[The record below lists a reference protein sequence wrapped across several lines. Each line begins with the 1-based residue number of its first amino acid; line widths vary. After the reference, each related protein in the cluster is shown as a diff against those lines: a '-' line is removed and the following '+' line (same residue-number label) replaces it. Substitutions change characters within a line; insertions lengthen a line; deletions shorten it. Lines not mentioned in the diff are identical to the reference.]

1 MKNKESSRVRAIDWI
16 RAAAA
21 AGAWRRLTLLCLV
34 AAAPSA
40 LAQGVSGRIVGT
52 VMDPGGAAIVNA
64 NVTVTNQDTG
74 ISTAIV
80 TDSRGD
86 YQANNLPPGNYQ
98 IEVEAPGMQTMIS
111 KGIVVT
117 VDNSTPVPVTLQ
129 VGTANQS
136 VTVTAASALIDPTS
150 SSLGEV
156 LAGAE
161 VTNLPLNGR
170 VFSQLVQT
178 VPGSVA
184 AGFGSAPEAAAGAG
198 SFGSI
203 TASVNGM
210 PWGGTTYT
218 LDGVNNMELL
228 NAFINVTPPLDS
240 IQEMKISTNNADITV
255 GTYGG
260 AQVNAFIRS
269 GTNAFHGSAYEF
281 FRDDVLNAYQWR
293 ATTKA
298 PYRANQF
305 GGSLGGPII
314 KNKAFFFVDYQ
325 GLLLRNGISY
335 ILTVP
340 TELMTQGT
348 FLKSQFPNPIY
359 DPTTKAPFP
368 TVSTPQ
374 GDAWQIPT
382 NRFDPVSANMVAG
395 NRIWP
400 AATDQS
406 SISNNYKANTV
417 EPDDNHQFDVKAD
430 YQLTEKDR
438 VFGRESYQRR
448 DLSAPSPG
456 TPFIQIGDVN
466 AKTRDH
472 NAAIGY
478 NHTFS
483 PTMLNELRFGFNRFY
498 TEDFGNDLGT
508 NENTALGIPNGNDA
522 AFGATGMGNF
532 SIGNIASTG
541 SQGWTNSHRISNSY
555 QITDNL
561 TKVWSAH
568 TFTFGEDYRRLQAS
582 LTNSD
587 ANKNGDFTYISD
599 YTSSCT
605 LDPSCVNP
613 IGGNQFASFLLGL
626 PSSLDRGF
634 VATEPATRATLLGVY
649 VQDQYRVK
657 RNLTLNLALRWDLI
671 TPAIDKGNRQSN
683 FNLAA
688 GVLDFATDGNRG
700 PNVDTYYGGWSP
712 RVGFAY
718 SPGNRDTTVSGA
730 FGITHFPGNFG
741 AMGGF
746 LERNFPFFEVFT
758 SPAQER
764 NVPLAPL
771 SVVGL
776 PQYVPTPTTAPI
788 APPPGVSV
796 GYMAKDMQPDAA
808 YAWNLGVQQK
818 ISDAM
823 AFSITYVGT
832 RGVHLFRRYNIN
844 TPPPGDTPFNS
855 RLPYQYFD
863 AQGNQYATNIGFAG
877 ANGGSIYNGLQTEM
891 KINFS
896 RTLTG
901 RVNYTWSK
909 EIDDM
914 SVWWPLDDSVNRGEG
929 TNQAPDI
936 PQNFIASL
944 VYQLP
949 FGRGQR
955 WLSTTGRPTE
965 LLLGGWQVS
974 TISKLQSGIPLTFN
988 AAYDNLGSGVTN
1000 RANVTCPSVRTIG
1013 SVSEWFDTSCFAT
1026 PAPLQ
1031 LGNSGSGKVHGPG
1044 YYNADLSLSKTES
1057 IHESMKVS
1065 VQLDAFNLT
1074 NTPHYSNPNTNL
1086 ADSNFGQIGGTN
1098 GNPRQLQLGVH
1109 FTF

>member
-1 MKNKESSRVRAIDWI
+1 MKKQINWRKKVIDYT
-16 RAAAA
+16 
-21 AGAWRRLTLLCLV
+21 RLVGGKNLTILFCFLV
-34 AAAPSA
+34 ISTTGF
-40 LAQGVSGRIVGT
+40 AQGVSGRIVGT
-52 VMDPGGAAIVNA
+52 VVDSSGAAITNA
-64 NVTVTNQDTG
+64 NVTITNQDTG
-74 ISTAIV
+74 IRTQIV

-98 IEVEAPGMQTMIS
+98 VEVAASGMQTTVS

-117 VDNSTPVPVTLQ
+117 VDNSTAVPISLQ
-129 VGTANQS
+129 VGAANQS
-136 VTVTAASALIDPTS
+136 VTVTAASPLIDTTS

-156 LAGAE
+156 LSSQQ
-161 VTNLPLNGR
+161 VTALPLNGR

-198 SFGSI
+198 SSGAI

-260 AQVNAFIRS
+260 AQVNAFVKS
-269 GTNAFHGSAYEF
+269 GTNSFHGSAYEF
-281 FRDDVLNAYQWR
+281 FRDDVFNANNWG
-293 ATTKA
+293 ATSKA
-298 PYRANQF
+298 PYRANEF

-314 KNKAFFFVDYQ
+314 KNRAFFFVDYQ
-325 GLLLRNGISY
+325 GLLLSNGISY

-340 TELMTQGT
+340 TQLMTQGT

-359 DPTTKAPFP
+359 DPQTQQPFP
-368 TVSTPQ
+368 TVNTPQ
-374 GDAWQIPT
+374 GEAWQIPAG
-382 NRFDPVSANMVAG
+382 RFDPVSANMIAA
-395 NRIWP
+395 NNIWP

-417 EPDDNHQFDVKAD
+417 EPDNNHQFDIKAD
-430 YQLTEKDR
+430 YQLTDKDR
-438 VFGRESYQRR
+438 LFGRESYQRR

-466 AKTRDH
+466 AQSRDH

-483 PTMLNELRFGFNRFY
+483 ATMLNELRFGFNRFY
-498 TEDFGNDLGT
+498 TKDFGNDLGT

-522 AFGATGMGNF
+522 AFGATGIGNF

-561 TKVWSAH
+561 TKIWGAH

-599 YTSSCT
+599 YTASCT
-605 LDPSCVNP
+605 MNPSCDNP
-613 IGGNQFASFLLGL
+613 VGGSQFASFLLGL
-626 PSSLDRGF
+626 PSYVDRGF
-634 VATEPATRATLLGVY
+634 VATEPATRATLLGIY
-649 VQDQYRVK
+649 AQDQYRVK
-657 RNLTLNLALRWDLI
+657 RNLTLTLALRWDLI
-671 TPAIDKGNRQSN
+671 TPAVDKENRQSN
-683 FNLAA
+683 FDLAA
-688 GVLDFATDGNRG
+688 GVLDFATSSNRG
-700 PNVDTYYGGWSP
+700 PNVDNYYGGWSP

-718 SPGNRDTTVSGA
+718 TPGKGDTTVSGA

-758 SPAQER
+758 SPAQQR
-764 NVPLAPL
+764 NVPLTSL
-771 SVVGL
+771 SVAGL
-776 PQYVPTPTTAPI
+776 PQYVPTPTNAPV
-788 APPPGVSV
+788 APPPGVEADL
-796 GYMAKDMQPDAA
+796 MARNMQPDVA

-818 ISDAM
+818 ISDAV
-823 AFSITYVGT
+823 AFSMTYVGT
-832 RGVHLFRRYNIN
+832 RGIHLFRRYNIN
-844 TPPPGDTPFNS
+844 TPPPGSTPFNS

-863 AQGNQYATNIGFAG
+863 TAGDQYATNIGYAA
-877 ANGGSIYNGLQTEM
+877 ANGGSIYHALQTEM
-891 KINFS
+891 KINFT

-914 SVWWPLDDSVNRGEG
+914 SVWWPLDDRFNRGEG
-929 TNQAPDI
+929 TNQAPNI

-955 WLSTTGRPTE
+955 WLSTASRPMD
-965 LLLGGWQVS
+965 LLLGGWQLS
-974 TISKLQSGIPLTFN
+974 TISKLQSGSPLTFN

-1013 SVSEWFDTSCFAT
+1013 SVSEWFDTSCFTT
-1026 PAPLQ
+1026 PAPFQ

-1044 YYNADLSLSKTES
+1044 YYNSDLSLSKTATIREG
-1057 IHESMKVS
+1057 MKIG
-1065 VQLDAFNLT
+1065 VQLDAFNFT
-1074 NTPHYSNPNTNL
+1074 NTPHYSNPDTNL
-1086 ADSNFGQIGGTN
+1086 SDSNFGEIGGTN
-1098 GNPRQLQLGVH
+1098 GNSRQLQLGFH

>member
-1 MKNKESSRVRAIDWI
+1 VLLLI
-16 RAAAA
+16 
-21 AGAWRRLTLLCLV
+21 LTATQV
-34 AAAPSA
+34 

-52 VMDPGGAAIVNA
+52 VLDATGAAVTNA
-64 NVTVTNQDTG
+64 RVTVTNEDTG
-74 ISTAIV
+74 ISVSTT

-86 YQANNLPPGNYQ
+86 YRASNLPPGNYRVQ
-98 IEVEAPGMQTMIS
+98 IEAAGMQTIVS
-111 KGIVVT
+111 KGNVVA
-117 VDNSTPVPVTLQ
+117 VDNATVVPLTLQ
-129 VGTANQS
+129 VGSTSQS
-136 VTVTAASALIDPTS
+136 ITVTAANPLIDSTS

-156 LAGAE
+156 LGTHE
-161 VTNLPLNGR
+161 ITNLPLNGR

-178 VPGSVA
+178 VPGAVP

-198 SFGSI
+198 SSGPI

-240 IQEMKISTNNADITV
+240 IHEVKVSTNNADITV

-260 AQVNAFIRS
+260 AQVNAFIKS
-269 GTNAFHGSAYEF
+269 GTNTFHGSAYEF
-281 FRDDVLNAYQWR
+281 FRDDALNAYRWR
-293 ATTKA
+293 ASSKA

-305 GGSLGGPII
+305 GGSLGGPILR
-314 KNKAFFFVDYQ
+314 NKAFFFVDYQ

-340 TELMTQGT
+340 TTLMTQGT
-348 FLKSQFPNPIY
+348 FLKSQFPDPIY
-359 DPTTKAPFP
+359 DPLTKAPFP
-368 TVSTPQ
+368 TVNTPQ
-374 GDAWQIPT
+374 GPAWQVPT
-382 NRFDPVSANMVAG
+382 GRFDPVSANMVSG

-417 EPDDNHQFDVKAD
+417 EPDDNHQFDVKVD
-430 YQLTEKDR
+430 YQFDNGDR
-438 VFGRESYQRR
+438 IFGRESYQRR
-448 DLSAPSPG
+448 NLSAPSPG

-466 AKTRDH
+466 AQSRDH
-472 NAAIGY
+472 NIALGY

-483 PTMLNELRFGFNRFY
+483 ATMLNELRFGFNRFY
-498 TEDFGNDLGT
+498 TQDFGNDLGT
-508 NENTALGIPNGNDA
+508 NENTALGIPNGNSA
-522 AFGATGMGNF
+522 AFGATGIGNF

-561 TKVWSAH
+561 TKVWGQH
-568 TFTFGEDYRRLQAS
+568 TVVFGEDYRRLQAS

-605 LDPSCVNP
+605 MNP
-613 IGGNQFASFLLGL
+613 ACTNPVGGNQFASFLLGL
-626 PSSLDRGF
+626 PSNLDRGF
-634 VATEPATRATLLGVY
+634 VATKPATRANLVGIY
-649 VQDQYRVK
+649 AQDQYRVS
-657 RNLTLNLALRWDLI
+657 RTLTLNLALRWDLI
-671 TPAIDKGNRQSN
+671 TPAIDKNNRQSN
-683 FNLAA
+683 FNLAT
-688 GVLDFATDGNRG
+688 GLLDFAKDGNRG
-700 PNVDTYYGGWSP
+700 PNVDTYYGGYSP

-718 SPGNRDTTVSGA
+718 SPTNGGTTVSGA
-730 FGITHFPGNFG
+730 FGVTHFPGNFG

-746 LERNFPFFEVFT
+746 LERNFPYFEVFT
-758 SPAQER
+758 SPAQQR
-764 NVPLAPL
+764 NVPLQPL

-776 PQYVPTPTTAPI
+776 PQYVPTPTTASV

-796 GYMAKDMQPDAA
+796 GIMTKKMQPDVA

-818 ISDAM
+818 LTDSM
-823 AFSITYVGT
+823 VFSVTYVGT

-844 TPPPGDTPFNS
+844 TPPPGNTPYNS
-855 RLPYQYFD
+855 RLPYKYFNP
-863 AQGNQYATNIGFAG
+863 AGQQYATSMDYAA
-877 ANGGSIYNGLQTEM
+877 ANGSSIYHGLQTEM
-891 KINFS
+891 KVNFS
-896 RTLTG
+896 RSLVG

-914 SVWWPLDDSVNRGEG
+914 SVWWPLDDRYNRGEG
-929 TNQAPDI
+929 RNQAPNI

-955 WLSTTGRPTE
+955 WLSSAPRATE
-965 LLLGGWQVS
+965 LLLAGWQLS
-974 TISKLQSGIPLTFN
+974 TISRLQSGTPLAFS

-1000 RANVTCPSVRTIG
+1000 RANLTCSSVRTIG
-1013 SVSEWFDTSCFAT
+1013 SVSKWFDTSCFTT
-1026 PAPLQ
+1026 PPPLQ

-1044 YYNADLSLSKTES
+1044 YYNADISLSKSEA

-1074 NTPHYSNPNTNL
+1074 NTPHYSNPDTNL
-1086 ADSNFGQIGGTN
+1086 GHSNFGQIGGTN
-1098 GNPRQLQLGVH
+1098 GNPRQLQVGVH

>member
-1 MKNKESSRVRAIDWI
+1 MRFQDIYRRKAIDF
-16 RAAAA
+16 RR
-21 AGAWRRLTLLCLV
+21 WRVFALLGVL
-34 AAAPSA
+34 AAAPSL

-52 VMDPGGAAIVNA
+52 VADSTGAAIANA
-64 NVTVTNQDTG
+64 SVTVTNQDTG
-74 ISTAIV
+74 LSFNTAS
-80 TDSRGD
+80 DSRGD
-86 YQANNLPPGNYQ
+86 YRADNLPPGNYQ
-98 IEVEAPGMQTMIS
+98 VEIAAPGMQTTIS

-117 VDNSTPVPVTLQ
+117 VDNTTPLPITMR
-129 VGTANQS
+129 VGSANQS
-136 VTVTAASALIDPTS
+136 VTVTAANALIDTTS

-156 LAGAE
+156 LSGQE
-161 VTNLPLNGR
+161 VTTLPLNGR

-260 AQVNAFIRS
+260 AQVNAFIKS

-281 FRDDVLNAYQWR
+281 FRDDFLNANNWG

-298 PYRANQF
+298 PYRANEF
-305 GGSLGGPII
+305 GGSIGGPII
-314 KNKAFFFVDYQ
+314 RNKAFFFVDYQ
-325 GLLLRNGISY
+325 GLLLSNGISY
-335 ILTVP
+335 ILTTP

-359 DPTTKAPFP
+359 DPQTQQPFA

-382 NRFDPVSANMVAG
+382 SRFDPVSANMVSG
-395 NRIWP
+395 NTIWP

-417 EPDDNHQFDVKAD
+417 EPDDNNQFDVKAD
-430 YQLTEKDR
+430 YQITEKDR
-438 VFGRESYQRR
+438 IFGRESYQRR

-466 AKTRDH
+466 AKSRDQ
-472 NAAIGY
+472 NAVIGY
-478 NHTFS
+478 NRTFS

-498 TEDFGNDLGT
+498 TQDYGNDLGT
-508 NENTALGIPNGNDA
+508 NENTAVGIPNGNDA
-522 AFGATGMGNF
+522 AFGATGFGNF

-555 QITDNL
+555 ELTDNL
-561 TKVWSAH
+561 TKVWGAH
-568 TFTFGEDYRRLQAS
+568 TFTFGEDFRRLQAS

-605 LDPSCVNP
+605 LDPNCVNP
-613 IGGNQFASFLLGL
+613 VGGNQFASFLLGL
-626 PSSLDRGF
+626 PSYVDRGF
-634 VATEPATRATLLGVY
+634 VATDPATRAILLGVY
-649 VQDQYRVK
+649 AGDQYRVR
-657 RNLTLNLALRWDLI
+657 RNLTLTLALRWDLI
-671 TPAIDKGNRQSN
+671 TPAVDKDNHQSN
-683 FNLAA
+683 FNLGA
-688 GVLDFATDGNRG
+688 GVLDFATSSNRA
-700 PNVDTYYGGWSP
+700 PNVNNYYGGWSP

-718 SPGNRDTTVSGA
+718 TPGNGNTTLTGA
-730 FGITHFPGNFG
+730 FGVTHFPGNFG

-758 SPAQER
+758 NPAQER
-764 NVPLAPL
+764 NVPLTPL
-771 SVVGL
+771 SVTGL
-776 PQYVPTPTTAPI
+776 PQYIPTPTTAPI
-788 APPPGVSV
+788 APPPGISVSF
-796 GYMAKDMQPDAA
+796 MNQNMQPDVA
-808 YAWNLGVQQK
+808 YAWNVGVQQK
-818 ISDAM
+818 ITDAT
-823 AFSITYVGT
+823 AFSLTYVGT
-832 RGVHLFRRYNIN
+832 RGIHLFRRYNIN
-844 TPPPGDTPFNS
+844 TPPPGSTPFNS

-863 AQGNQYATNIGFAG
+863 PAGDQYATNIGYAG
-877 ANGGSIYNGLQTEM
+877 ADGSSIYHALQAEM
-891 KINFS
+891 RINFTHS
-896 RTLTG
+896 LAG

-914 SVWWPLDDSVNRGEG
+914 SVWWPLDDAYNRGEG
-929 TNQAPDI
+929 TNQAPDV
-936 PQNFIASL
+936 PQNFIAAL

-949 FGRGQR
+949 FGRGQQ
-955 WLSTTGRPTE
+955 WGSNASRPTQ
-965 LLLGGWQVS
+965 LLLGGWQLS
-974 TISKLQSGIPLTFN
+974 TITKLQSGTPLTFN

-1013 SVSEWFDTSCFAT
+1013 SVGEWFDTSCFTT
-1026 PAPLQ
+1026 PAPYQ

-1044 YYNADLSLSKTES
+1044 YYNSDLSLSKSET
-1057 IHESMKVS
+1057 IHESMRVT
-1065 VQLDAFNLT
+1065 VQVDAFNLT
-1074 NTPHYSNPNTNL
+1074 NTPHYSNPDTNL
-1086 ADSNFGQIGGTN
+1086 ADSNFGQIRGTN
-1098 GNPRQLQLGVH
+1098 GNPRQLQLGFH

>member
-1 MKNKESSRVRAIDWI
+1 MKLKEIPPS
-16 RAAAA
+16 
-21 AGAWRRLTLLCLV
+21 GLLTLIIKEAVGATKIFMLLLILATV
-34 AAAPSA
+34 PAV
-40 LAQGVSGRIVGT
+40 LAQGVSGRIIGT
-52 VMDPGGAAIVNA
+52 VVDSSGAAVVNA
-64 NVTVTNQDTG
+64 KVTVTNQNTG
-74 ISTAIV
+74 IGTST
-80 TDSRGD
+80 TSNSRGE
-86 YQANNLPPGNYQ
+86 YQANNLPPGDYQ
-98 IEVEAPGMQTMIS
+98 VEIKAPGMQTTIL
-111 KGIVVT
+111 KEIVVT
-117 VDNSTPVPVTLQ
+117 VNNTTSVPGTLQ
-129 VGTANQS
+129 VGTNNES
-136 VTVTAASALIDPTS
+136 VTVTAGGALIDPTS

-156 LAGAE
+156 LNSRD
-161 VTNLPLNGR
+161 VTALPLNGR

-178 VPGSVA
+178 VPGAVA
-184 AGFGSAPEAAAGAG
+184 AGFGSASEAAAGAG
-198 SFGSI
+198 SSGSI

-260 AQVNAFIRS
+260 AQVNAFIKS
-269 GTNAFHGSAYEF
+269 GTNDFHGSAYEF
-281 FRDDVLNAYQWR
+281 FRDDALNAYQWR
-293 ATTKA
+293 ATAKA

-340 TELMTQGT
+340 TALMTQGT

-359 DPTTKAPFP
+359 DPKTKAPFP

-382 NRFDPVSANMVAG
+382 NRFDPVSSNMVAG
-395 NRIWP
+395 NKIWP

-406 SISNNYKANTV
+406 NISNNYKANTV
-417 EPDDNHQFDVKAD
+417 EPDDNHQFDVKGD
-430 YQLTEKDR
+430 YQITSKDR

-456 TPFIQIGDVN
+456 TPFLQINDVN

-498 TEDFGNDLGT
+498 TVDFGNDLGT
-508 NENTALGIPNGNDA
+508 NQNTAIGIPNGNDP

-532 SIGNIASTG
+532 SIGNIAQTG
-541 SQGWTNSHRISNSY
+541 SQGWTNSHRITNSY

-561 TKVWSAH
+561 TKVWGAH
-568 TFTFGEDYRRLQAS
+568 TFTFGEDFRKLQAS

-605 LDPSCVNP
+605 MDPQCTNP
-613 IGGNQFASFLLGL
+613 VGGNQFASFLLGL
-626 PSSLDRGF
+626 PSNTDRGF
-634 VATEPATRATLLGVY
+634 VATTPATRANLLGVY
-649 VQDQYRVK
+649 TQDQYRVT
-657 RNLTLNLALRWDLI
+657 RNLTLNLALRWDII
-671 TPAIDKGNRQSN
+671 TPAIDKSNRQSN
-683 FNLAA
+683 FNLAT
-688 GVLDFATDGNRG
+688 GLLDFATNENRG

-718 SPGNRDTTVSGA
+718 NPRSGNTTVSGA
-730 FGITHFPGNFG
+730 FGVTHFPGNFG

-758 SPAQER
+758 SPAQQR

-771 SVVGL
+771 SSTGL
-776 PQYVPTPTTAPI
+776 PQYVPTPTSAPI
-788 APPPGVSV
+788 APPPGISVSF
-796 GYMAKDMQPDAA
+796 MARNMQPNAA

-818 ISDAM
+818 LSDAL

-832 RGVHLFRRYNIN
+832 RGLHLFRRYNIN
-844 TPPPGDTPFNS
+844 TPHPGSTSFNS

-863 AQGNQYATNIGFAG
+863 GSGNQYATNIGYAAADG
-877 ANGGSIYNGLQTEM
+877 SSIYHSLQTEM

-896 RTLTG
+896 RSLTG

-914 SVWWPLDDSVNRGEG
+914 NLWWPLNDRVNRGEG
-929 TNQAPDI
+929 TSQAPNI
-936 PQNFIASL
+936 PQNFIATI

-949 FGRGQR
+949 FGRGQH
-955 WLSTTGRPTE
+955 WLTTANRPTE

-974 TISKLQSGIPLTFN
+974 SIAKLQSGSPLTFN
-988 AAYDNLGSGVTN
+988 AAFDNLGSGVTN
-1000 RANVTCPSVRTIG
+1000 RANVTCPSVQTFG
-1013 SVSEWFDTSCFAT
+1013 SVSKWFDTSCFAT
-1026 PAPLQ
+1026 PAPFQ

-1044 YYNADLSLSKTES
+1044 YYNVDLSLAKSET
-1057 IHESMKVS
+1057 IHETMKFT
-1065 VQLDAFNLT
+1065 VQLDAFNLS

-1098 GNPRQLQLGVH
+1098 GNPRQLQLGFH

>member
-1 MKNKESSRVRAIDWI
+1 LF
-16 RAAAA
+16 
-21 AGAWRRLTLLCLV
+21 G
-34 AAAPSA
+34 
-40 LAQGVSGRIVGT
+40 QGVSGRIVGT
-52 VMDPGGAAIVNA
+52 ATDVSGAAIANA
-64 NVTVTNQDTG
+64 KVTVTNQDTG
-74 ISTAIV
+74 ISQSVV
-80 TDSRGD
+80 TDPRGEYRAD
-86 YQANNLPPGNYQ
+86 HLPPGNYQ
-98 IEVEAPGMQTMIS
+98 VKIESAGMQS
-111 KGIVVT
+111 VVSRGNVVT
-117 VDNSTPVPVTLQ
+117 VDNATAVPLTLRVGST
-129 VGTANQS
+129 AES
-136 VTVTAASALIDPTS
+136 VLVTAAVPLVDPTS

-156 LAGAE
+156 LDARD
-161 VTNLPLNGR
+161 VLSLPLNGR

-184 AGFGSAPEAAAGAG
+184 TGFGSAPEAAAGAG
-198 SFGSI
+198 STGSI

-240 IQEMKISTNNADITV
+240 IQELKISTNNADITV

-260 AQVNAFIRS
+260 AQVNAFIKS
-269 GTNAFHGSAYEF
+269 GTNSFHGSAYEF
-281 FRDDVLNAYQWR
+281 FRDDTLNASQWR
-293 ATTKA
+293 SKSKA
-298 PYRANQF
+298 PYRSNQF
-305 GGSLGGPII
+305 GGSLGGPIL

-340 TELMTQGT
+340 TDLMAQGT

-359 DPTTKAPFP
+359 DPATRQPFP
-368 TVSTPQ
+368 TVTTPQ
-374 GDAWQIPT
+374 GDAWQVPA
-382 NRFDPVSANMVAG
+382 NRFDAVSANMVTG
-395 NRIWP
+395 HRIWP

-406 SISNNYKANTV
+406 SISNNFTANTV
-417 EPDDNHQFDVKAD
+417 EPDNNHQFDIKAD
-430 YQLTEKDR
+430 YQFSNGDR
-438 VFGRESYQRR
+438 FFGRESYQRR

-456 TPFIQIGDVN
+456 TRFIQIGDVN
-466 AKTRDH
+466 AQTRDH
-472 NAAIGY
+472 NTALGY

-483 PTMLNELRFGFNRFY
+483 PTMVNELRFGFNRFY
-498 TEDFGNDLGT
+498 TKDFGNDIGT

-522 AFGATGMGNF
+522 AFGATGIGNF
-532 SIGNIASTG
+532 GIGNIASTG

-561 TKVWSAH
+561 TKVWGQH

-605 LDPSCVNP
+605 LDSTCTNP
-613 IGGNQFASFLLGL
+613 TGGNQFASFLLGL
-626 PSSLDRGF
+626 PSNLDRGF

-649 VQDQYRVK
+649 AQDEYRVT
-657 RNLTLNLALRWDLI
+657 RQLTLNLALRWDLI
-671 TPAIDKGNRQSN
+671 TPAIDKKNRQSN
-683 FNLAA
+683 FNLAT
-688 GVLDFATDGNRG
+688 GVLDFATDSNRA
-700 PNVDTYYGGWSP
+700 PNVNTYYGGYSP

-718 SPGNRDTTVSGA
+718 APGNGNTTVSGA
-730 FGITHFPGNFG
+730 FGETHFPGNFG
-741 AMGGF
+741 AIGGF

-758 SPAQER
+758 SPAQQR
-764 NVPLAPL
+764 NVPLSPL

-776 PQYVPTPTTAPI
+776 PQYAPTSTTAPV

-796 GYMAKDMQPDAA
+796 SFMAKNMQPDAA
-808 YAWNLGVQQK
+808 YAWNLGLQQK
-818 ISDAM
+818 VTDAM

-855 RLPYQYFD
+855 RLPYQYFTPS
-863 AQGNQYATNIGFAG
+863 GEQYATNIGYAG
-877 ANGGSIYNGLQTEM
+877 AGGSSIYHGLQTEL
-891 KINFS
+891 KINFTH
-896 RTLTG
+896 TLTG

-914 SVWWPLDDSVNRGEG
+914 NVWWPLDDRFNRGEG
-929 TNQAPDI
+929 TSQAPNI

-949 FGRGQR
+949 FGKGQR
-955 WLSTTGRPTE
+955 WLGAASRPTD
-965 LLLGGWQVS
+965 LLLGGWQLS
-974 TISKLQSGIPLTFN
+974 TISKLQSGNPLTFN

-1000 RANVTCPSVRTIG
+1000 RANVTCRSVRTIA
-1013 SVSEWFDTSCFAT
+1013 SVSEWFDTSCFTT
-1026 PAPLQ
+1026 PGPFQ

-1044 YYNADLSLSKTES
+1044 YYNADVSLSKS
-1057 IHESMKVS
+1057 APIRESMRIS
-1065 VQLDAFNLT
+1065 VQLDAFNVT
-1074 NTPHYSNPNTNL
+1074 NTPHYSNPDTNL
-1086 ADSNFGQIGGTN
+1086 ADSNFGSIGGTN
-1098 GNPRQLQLGVH
+1098 GSPRQLQIGAH

>member
-1 MKNKESSRVRAIDWI
+1 MKLHGNLRDGTFDLLETAFRVSRVLR
-16 RAAAA
+16 
-21 AGAWRRLTLLCLV
+21 LLCLL
-34 AAAPSA
+34 AIAPLV

-52 VMDPGGAAIVNA
+52 ATDVSGAAITNA
-64 NVTVTNQDTG
+64 HVTVTNQDTG
-74 ISTAIV
+74 ISTSVV
-80 TDSRGD
+80 TDSRGE
-86 YQANNLPPGNYQ
+86 YRVSNLPPGNYQ
-98 IEVEAPGMQTMIS
+98 VQVEAPGLQTLIS
-111 KGIVVT
+111 KGNVVT
-117 VDNSTPVPVTLQ
+117 VDNATVVPLTLQ
-129 VGTANQS
+129 VGSASQS
-136 VTVTAASALIDPTS
+136 ITVTSAVPLVDPTS

-156 LAGAE
+156 LNARD

-184 AGFGSAPEAAAGAG
+184 AGLGSAPEAAAGAG
-198 SFGSI
+198 SSGSI

-240 IQEMKISTNNADITV
+240 IKEMNISTNNADITV

-260 AQVNAFIRS
+260 AQVNAFIKS
-269 GTNAFHGSAYEF
+269 GTNSFHGSAYEF
-281 FRDDVLNAYQWR
+281 FRNDTLNAYQWR
-293 ATTKA
+293 ASSKA

-305 GGSLGGPII
+305 GGSLGGPIL

-335 ILTVP
+335 ILSVP
-340 TELMTQGT
+340 TDLMTQGI
-348 FLKSQFPNPIY
+348 FLKNQFSGPIY

-368 TVSTPQ
+368 TVSTPH
-374 GDAWQIPT
+374 GDAWQIPA
-382 NRFDPVSANMVAG
+382 NRFDPVSAKMISG

-417 EPDDNHQFDVKAD
+417 EPDNNHQFDIKVD
-430 YQLTEKDR
+430 YQLSNGDR
-438 VFGRESYQRR
+438 LFGRESYQRR

-456 TPFIQIGDVN
+456 TQFIQIGDVN
-466 AKTRDH
+466 AQSRDH

-483 PTMLNELRFGFNRFY
+483 PTTLNELRFGFNRFY
-498 TEDFGNDLGT
+498 TKDFGNDIGT

-522 AFGATGMGNF
+522 AFGATGLGNF

-541 SQGWTNSHRISNSY
+541 SQGWTNSHRITNSY
-555 QITDNL
+555 EITDNL
-561 TKVWSAH
+561 TKVWGKH
-568 TFTFGEDYRRLQAS
+568 TFTVGEDFRRLEAS

-587 ANKNGDFTYISD
+587 ANKNGDVTYISD

-605 LDPSCVNP
+605 MDPSCDSPV
-613 IGGNQFASFLLGL
+613 GGNQFASFLLGL
-626 PSSLDRGF
+626 PSNLDRGF
-634 VATEPATRATLLGVY
+634 VATEPATRAILLGIY
-649 VQDQYRVK
+649 AQDQYRLT
-657 RNLTLNLALRWDLI
+657 RRLTLNLALRWDLI
-671 TPAIDKGNRQSN
+671 TPGVDKQNRQSN
-683 FNLAA
+683 FNLAT
-688 GVLDFATDGNRG
+688 GMLNFAIDGNRG
-700 PNVDTYYGGWSP
+700 PNVDNYYGGYSP

-718 SPGNRDTTVSGA
+718 APGTGNTTISGA
-730 FGITHFPGNFG
+730 FGVTHFPGNFG
-741 AMGGF
+741 AIGGF

-758 SPAQER
+758 SPAQQR

-771 SVVGL
+771 SAVGL
-776 PQYVPTPTTAPI
+776 PQYVATPTTAPI
-788 APPPGVSV
+788 APPPGISVSF
-796 GYMAKDMQPDAA
+796 MAKNMQPDAA
-808 YAWNLGVQQK
+808 YAWNFGLQRK
-818 ISDAM
+818 LTDSM

-832 RGVHLFRRYNIN
+832 RGIHLFRRYNIN

-855 RLPYQYFD
+855 RLPYQYFTPAGD
-863 AQGNQYATNIGFAG
+863 QYATNIGYAG
-877 ANGGSIYNGLQTEM
+877 AGGSSIYHGLQTELKM
-891 KINFS
+891 NFTH
-896 RTLTG
+896 TLTG

-909 EIDDM
+909 IIDDM
-914 SVWWPLDDSVNRGEG
+914 TVWWPLDDRVNRGEG
-929 TNQAPDI
+929 TSQAPNI

-955 WLSTTGRPTE
+955 WLSAAPTPAE
-965 LLLGGWQVS
+965 LLLGGWQLS
-974 TISKLQSGIPLTFN
+974 TISKLQSGSPLTFN

-1000 RANVTCPSVRTIG
+1000 RANVTCNSVPTIG
-1013 SVSEWFDTSCFAT
+1013 SVSRWFDTGCFIT
-1026 PAPLQ
+1026 PGPFQ

-1044 YYNADLSLSKTES
+1044 YYDADVSLSKVEP
-1057 IHESMKVS
+1057 IHEQMSVS
-1065 VQLDAFNLT
+1065 VQVDAFNVS
-1074 NTPHYSNPNTNL
+1074 NTPHYSNPDTNL
-1086 ADSNFGQIGGTN
+1086 ADANFGQISGTN
-1098 GNPRQLQLGVH
+1098 GTPRQLQLGVH

>member
-1 MKNKESSRVRAIDWI
+1 MRFQDRC
-16 RAAAA
+16 
-21 AGAWRRLTLLCLV
+21 RRKANDLMRWGIFALLGVL
-34 AAAPSA
+34 AAAPYV
-40 LAQGVSGRIVGT
+40 LAQGVSGRIIGT
-52 VMDPGGAAIVNA
+52 VADSTGAAVVNA
-64 NVTVTNQDTG
+64 SVTITNQDTG
-74 ISTAIV
+74 INFSTV
-80 TDSRGD
+80 SDSKGD

-98 IEVEAPGMQTMIS
+98 ITVAAPGMETTIS

-117 VDNSTPVPVTLQ
+117 VDDTTRAPATLR
-129 VGTANQS
+129 VGAANQS
-136 VTVTAASALIDPTS
+136 VTVTATNALIDTTS

-156 LAGAE
+156 LSGQE
-161 VTNLPLNGR
+161 VTTLPLNGR

-260 AQVNAFIRS
+260 AQVNAFIKS

-281 FRDDVLNAYQWR
+281 FRDDFLNANNWG

-298 PYRANQF
+298 PYRANEF

-314 KNKAFFFVDYQ
+314 RNKAFFFLDYQ
-325 GLLLRNGISY
+325 GLLLSNGISY
-335 ILTVP
+335 ILTMP

-348 FLKSQFPNPIY
+348 FLKSQFPSPIY
-359 DPTTKAPFP
+359 DPQTQQPFP

-382 NRFDPVSANMVAG
+382 NRFDPVSANMVSG
-395 NRIWP
+395 NTIWP

-417 EPDDNHQFDVKAD
+417 EPDHNHQFDVKAD

-438 VFGRESYQRR
+438 IFGRESYQRR

-466 AKTRDH
+466 AKSRNH
-472 NAAIGY
+472 NAVIGY
-478 NHTFS
+478 NRTFS
-483 PTMLNELRFGFNRFY
+483 PTMLNELRFGFNRFFTQDY
-498 TEDFGNDLGT
+498 GNDLGT
-508 NENTALGIPNGNDA
+508 NENTAVGIPNGNDA
-522 AFGATGMGNF
+522 AFGATGFGNF

-541 SQGWTNSHRISNSY
+541 SQGWTNSHRITNAY
-555 QITDNL
+555 EITDNL
-561 TKVWSAH
+561 TKVWGAH
-568 TFTFGEDYRRLQAS
+568 TFTFGEDFRRLQAS

-605 LDPSCVNP
+605 LDSSCVNP
-613 IGGNQFASFLLGL
+613 VGGNQFASFLLGL
-626 PSSLDRGF
+626 PSYIDRGY
-634 VATEPATRATLLGVY
+634 VATDPATRAILLGIY
-649 VQDQYRVK
+649 AGDQYRVK
-657 RNLTLNLALRWDLI
+657 RNLTLTLALRWDLI
-671 TPAIDKGNRQSN
+671 TPAVDKANHQSN
-683 FNLAA
+683 FDLAN
-688 GVLDFATDGNRG
+688 GVLDFATDSNRA
-700 PNVDTYYGGWSP
+700 PNVDNYYGGWSP

-718 SPGNRDTTVSGA
+718 TPGNSNTTLTGA
-730 FGITHFPGNFG
+730 FGVTHFPGNFG

-758 SPAQER
+758 NPAQER
-764 NVPLAPL
+764 NIPLTPL
-771 SVVGL
+771 SVTGL
-776 PQYVPTPTTAPI
+776 PQYIPTPTNAPI
-788 APPPGVSV
+788 APPPGISVSL
-796 GYMAKDMQPDAA
+796 MTKNMQPDVA

-818 ISDAM
+818 ITDAT
-823 AFSITYVGT
+823 AFSLTYVGT
-832 RGVHLFRRYNIN
+832 RGIHLFRRYNIN

-863 AQGNQYATNIGFAG
+863 PAGDQYATNIGYAAADG
-877 ANGGSIYNGLQTEM
+877 YSIYHALQAEM
-891 KINFS
+891 RINF
-896 RTLTG
+896 THNLVG

-914 SVWWPLDDSVNRGEG
+914 SVWWPLDDSYNRGEG
-929 TNQAPDI
+929 TNQAPNV

-949 FGRGQR
+949 FGRGQQ
-955 WLSTTGRPTE
+955 WGSNASRPTQ
-965 LLLGGWQVS
+965 LFLGGWQLS
-974 TISKLQSGIPLTFN
+974 TITKLQSGTPLSFN

-1000 RANVTCPSVRTIG
+1000 HANVTCPSVRTIG
-1013 SVSEWFDTSCFAT
+1013 SVGEWFDTSCFTT
-1026 PAPLQ
+1026 PAPFQ
-1031 LGNSGSGKVHGPG
+1031 LGNSGFGKVHGPG
-1044 YYNADLSLSKTES
+1044 YYNADLSLAKSET
-1057 IHESMKVS
+1057 IHESMKVT
-1065 VQLDAFNLT
+1065 VQVDAFNLS
-1074 NTPHYSNPNTNL
+1074 NTPHYSNPDTNL
-1086 ADSNFGQIGGTN
+1086 SDSNFGQIGGTN
-1098 GNPRQLQLGVH
+1098 GNPRQLQLGFH